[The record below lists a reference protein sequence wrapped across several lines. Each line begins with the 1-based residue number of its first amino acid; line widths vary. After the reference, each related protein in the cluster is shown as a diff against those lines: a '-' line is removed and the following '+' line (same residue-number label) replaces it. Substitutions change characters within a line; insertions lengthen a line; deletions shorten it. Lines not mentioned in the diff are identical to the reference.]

1 MKTSLLISTYN
12 WPEALELVLLSADS
26 QTEQPD
32 EILIADDGSSEE
44 TKRLIED
51 FQRKLKVPI
60 HHFWHEDKGFRK
72 AIILNKAIAAAKG
85 EYIIQVD
92 GDCIM
97 HKDFVRDH
105 KALAQPNVYLFG
117 SRVNIQEEFLPKL
130 FASQKIKFNFFDE
143 GIKKRTRNLRFP
155 VLSNLYKTTDA
166 VSEKMRGCN
175 VSFWRKD
182 VIAVNGYNEE
192 FEGWG
197 REDSELIIRMMHN
210 GVLGRRLRYR
220 GIVYHIWHKV
230 KDQSRFE
237 INDTLQEKALAEG
250 SKWCEKGI
258 DKYLYKIYLLSGRAQ
273 ARPKFIIK
281 N

>member
-12 WPEALELVLLSADS
+12 WPEALELVLLSVDN
-26 QTEQPD
+26 QTEKPD

-44 TKRLIED
+44 TKNLIAG
-51 FQRKLKVPI
+51 FQKKSIVPL

-85 EYIIQVD
+85 DYIIQVD
-92 GDCIM
+92 GDCII

-105 KALAQPNVYLFG
+105 KAFAQANVYLFG
-117 SRVNIQEEFLPKL
+117 SRVNIQEKFLPKL
-130 FASQKIKFNFFDE
+130 FASHKIKFNFFDE
-143 GIKKRTRNLRFP
+143 GIKKRTRNLRIP
-155 VLSNLYKTTDA
+155 ALSSLYKTTDE
-166 VSEKMRGCN
+166 VSDKLRGCN
-175 VSFWRKD
+175 VSYWKKD
-182 VIAVNGYNEE
+182 VVAVNGYNEE

-237 INDTLQEKALAEG
+237 INDSLQEKALATG
-250 SKWCEKGI
+250 SKWCKNGI
-258 DKYLYKIYLLSGRAQ
+258 DKYL
-273 ARPKFIIK
+273 
-281 N
+281 

>member
-12 WPEALELVLLSADS
+12 WPEALELVLLSTNN
-26 QTEQPD
+26 QTEKPD

-44 TKRLIED
+44 TTNLIKD
-51 FQRKLKVPI
+51 FQKKSFVPI
-60 HHFWHEDKGFRK
+60 KHFWHEDKGFRK

-92 GDCIM
+92 GDCIL

-117 SRVNIQEEFLPKL
+117 SRVNIQEKFLPEL
-130 FASQKIKFNFFDE
+130 FASQKIKFSFFDK
-143 GIKKRTRNLRFP
+143 GIKKRTRNLRVP
-155 VLSNLYKTTDA
+155 ALSSLYNTTNE
-166 VSEKMRGCN
+166 VSDKMRGCN
-175 VSFWRKD
+175 VSYWKKE

-220 GIVYHIWHKV
+220 GIVYHIWHEV
-230 KDQSRFE
+230 KDQSRFK
-237 INDTLQEKALAEG
+237 INDRLQEKALAEG
-250 SKWCEKGI
+250 SKWCGKGI
-258 DKYLYKIYLLSGRAQ
+258 DKYL
-273 ARPKFIIK
+273 
-281 N
+281 